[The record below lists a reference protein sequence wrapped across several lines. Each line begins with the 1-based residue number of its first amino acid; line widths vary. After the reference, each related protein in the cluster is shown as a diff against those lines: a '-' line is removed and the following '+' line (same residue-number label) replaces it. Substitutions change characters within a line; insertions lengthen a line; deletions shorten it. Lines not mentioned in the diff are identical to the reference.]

1 MNEDTAG
8 EALSP
13 AERRLL
19 HHLQVLRAD
28 APEPTA
34 ELSAAVLG
42 SVHWQRELRPYLVA
56 SGGLAAG
63 LAAAAAVVLG
73 GGAPR

>member
-1 MNEDTAG
+1 VNRDAEGD
-8 EALSP
+8 ALSP
-13 AERRLL
+13 AELRLL

-42 SVHWQRELRPYLVA
+42 GVRWQREVRPYLVA
-56 SGGLAAG
+56 TGGLAAG
-63 LAAAAAVVLG
+63 LAAAAGVVLRA
-73 GGAPR
+73 GAPR